1 MDTTT
6 AAFDWTTVAAGWDV
20 HRTHVET
27 MKANVSR
34 HLLAHLDLQPGESV
48 LELAAGTGEFA
59 LELSRAVGPG
69 GRVVASDVAPGM
81 VELLAATLAGAA
93 NVEVAQLDALHTGL
107 PDASVDA
114 ALMRMG
120 LMLVDDPLAALRE
133 CRRVLVDGGRIG
145 VAVWAGPEHNP
156 WVTYVGMAAMMN
168 GLVSGGPP
176 TGPGGL
182 FSLANPV
189 VLEQTVRDAGFVDVV
204 VDEVPTVSTFA
215 TPDAYFDTVTALAG
229 PLSSAI
235 NGAPEATRLAVRK
248 SAIGL
253 AEAHSTG
260 NGLVLP
266 GRALV
271 CTAVA
276 GA

>member
-6 AAFDWTTVAAGWDV
+6 RAFDWTTVAAGWDE
-20 HRTHVET
+20 HRTHVEA
-27 MKANVSR
+27 MKADVSR
-34 HLLAHLDLQPGESV
+34 QLLARLDLRPGERV

-59 LELSRAVGPG
+59 LELSRTVGPG
-69 GRVVASDVAPGM
+69 GRVIASDVAPGM
-81 VELLAATLAGAA
+81 VELLRATLAGAV
-93 NVEVAQLDALHTGL
+93 NVEVAHLDALDTGL
-107 PDASVDA
+107 PSAGLDAV
-114 ALMRMG
+114 LVRMG

-133 CRRVLVDGGRIG
+133 CRRVLVSRGRIG

-182 FSLANPV
+182 FSLADPA
-189 VLEQTVRDAGFVDVV
+189 VLEQTARDAGFVDVA
-204 VDEVPTVSTFA
+204 VDEVATVSTFA
-215 TPDAYFDTVTALAG
+215 SPDEYFDTVTALAG
-229 PLSSAI
+229 PLSTAI
-235 NGAPEATRLAVRK
+235 SGAPEATRLAVRR

-253 AEAHSTG
+253 AGAHGTG

-276 GA
+276 DA

>member
-6 AAFDWTTVAAGWDV
+6 STFDWTAVAPGWDV

-27 MKANVSR
+27 MKASVSR
-34 HLLAHLDLQPGESV
+34 HLLARLDLRPGERV

-69 GRVVASDVAPGM
+69 GRVIASDVAPGM
-81 VELLAATLAGAA
+81 VELLRATLAGAV
-93 NVEVAQLDALHTGL
+93 NVDVAQLDALDTGL
-107 PDASVDA
+107 PSAGVDA
-114 ALMRMG
+114 VLMRMG
-120 LMLVDDPLAALRE
+120 LMLVGDPLAALRE
-133 CRRVLVDGGRIG
+133 CRRVLVEGGRIG

-182 FSLANPV
+182 FSLADPAA
-189 VLEQTVRDAGFVDVV
+189 LEQTARDAGFVDVA
-204 VDEVPTVSTFA
+204 VDDVAIVSTFA
-215 TPDAYFDTVTALAG
+215 TPDEYFDTVTALAG
-229 PLSSAI
+229 PLSTAI
-235 NGAPEATRLAVRK
+235 SGAPEATRLAVRR

-253 AEAHSTG
+253 AGAHSTG

-276 GA
+276 AA

>member
-6 AAFDWTTVAAGWDV
+6 TAFDWTTVAAGWDV

-27 MKANVSR
+27 MKADVSR
-34 HLLAHLDLQPGESV
+34 HLLDRLALQPGERV

-59 LELSRAVGPG
+59 LELSRAVGPS
-69 GRVVASDVAPGM
+69 GRVIASDVAPGM
-81 VELLAATLAGAA
+81 VELLRATLAGTA
-93 NVEVAQLDALHTGL
+93 NVEVAHLDALDTGL
-107 PDASVDA
+107 PSASLDAV
-114 ALMRMG
+114 LMRMG

-133 CRRVLVDGGRIG
+133 CRRVLVPGGRIG

-156 WVTYVGMAAMMN
+156 WVTCVGMAAMMN

-182 FSLANPV
+182 FSLAKAAT
-189 VLEQTVRDAGFVDVV
+189 LERTARDAGFTDVV
-204 VDEVPTVSTFA
+204 IEEVATVSTFA
-215 TPDAYFDTVTALAG
+215 TPDEYFDTVTALAG
-229 PLSSAI
+229 PLSTAI
-235 NGAPEATRLAVRK
+235 SNAPEATRAAVRT

-253 AEAHSTG
+253 ASAHSTG